1 MEANSGEK
9 VLSSFRFRG
18 TLLHAGSQFFP
29 KTVRT
34 LIGFSESFYVSVF
47 EQMLMKADKFHMKK
61 NLPEESNQGLMNS
74 ISTSGYVSA
83 GMSFGQKDQR

>member
-1 MEANSGEK
+1 
-9 VLSSFRFRG
+9 
-18 TLLHAGSQFFP
+18 
-29 KTVRT
+29 
-34 LIGFSESFYVSVF
+34 
-47 EQMLMKADKFHMKK
+47 MKADKFHMKK